1 MKGAR
6 TTPEMPLGFES
17 ELRQFRKTQR
27 AYDSYLQG
35 AAFEKIA
42 LGPRGAVGVRG
53 GFDPSFGAFDAFHA
67 DHLKALESFR
77 SVVRGT
83 DLSVASDL
91 TARSPGFAGLT
102 TGIGKTLRDDIA
114 ETARIAGVGGLSETI
129 NDAARIAKRSA
140 RIESRAIG
148 VDPDFIRDASSIA
161 FGGSARTRDLLD
173 ADARS
178 VMGLSGKRW
187 NEQFEKITKGFG
199 PMLSPTSTAAL
210 AGLSGVVA
218 DQADFGKL
226 TRETLRAIRG
236 VAPGPEKAATFDI
249 TGILPGQLRW
259 GPGEL
264 SLIDRGMVDQARIE
278 KLSRTVL
285 AGSVGF
291 APDISEL
298 TRGIFDSGIGPWA
311 KSGIS
316 GGPTLGSAFEPN
328 SVFGVGAPTRIRGL
342 DPTAF
347 GVGLDPKVTREV
359 IRDLGT
365 EFDFARG
372 LTDSSVWT
380 GLRGFASQTKW
391 SDLLATAEAAL
402 DLPVPDVADELDR
415 EDEIG
420 VPTPAGVA
428 RRMRE
433 RDFWVPIPSRRDG
446 VFWLNF
452 LVAIDSVSEAIATGD
467 PRKVLFALM
476 SLAALTM
483 TWPGDSP
490 PRD

>member
-1 MKGAR
+1 MKGVR
-6 TTPEMPLGFES
+6 TTPEMPLGFQS
-17 ELRQFRKTQR
+17 ELRRFRKTQR
-27 AYDSYLQG
+27 AYDSYLHG
-35 AAFEKIA
+35 AAFGKGA
-42 LGPRGAVGVRG
+42 LGPRGVRG
-53 GFDPSFGAFDAFHA
+53 GFDPSFGAFDDFHA
-67 DHLKALESFR
+67 DHSKALESFR
-77 SVVRGT
+77 SVVGGT

-91 TARSPGFAGLT
+91 IARSPGFAGLT
-102 TGIGKTLRDDIA
+102 TGIGKTLRDDITK
-114 ETARIAGVGGLSETI
+114 TARIAGVGGLSETI
-129 NDAARIAKRSA
+129 DEAAQIAMRSSRIQ
-140 RIESRAIG
+140 SRAIG
-148 VDPDFIRDASSIA
+148 ADPDFVRDASSIA
-161 FGGSARTRDLLD
+161 FGGSARTRDLD
-173 ADARS
+173 ADARGAL
-178 VMGLSGKRW
+178 GLSGKRW
-187 NEQFEKITKGFG
+187 NEQFEKITKGFA
-199 PMLSPTSTAAL
+199 PTLSQTSTTAL

-226 TRETLRAIRG
+226 PRETLRAIRG
-236 VAPGPEKAATFDI
+236 VAPGPEKAAIFDI
-249 TGILPGQLRW
+249 TGVLPVHPRW
-259 GPGEL
+259 GPEEL
-264 SLIDRGMVDQARIE
+264 SLIDRGIVDQARTR

-285 AGSVGF
+285 AGSAGI

-298 TRGIFDSGIGPWA
+298 ASGIFDSSIGPWA
-311 KSGIS
+311 KSGIF
-316 GGPTLGSAFEPN
+316 GGPTLRSAFELN
-328 SVFGVGAPTRIRGL
+328 TVFGVGAPTRLRGL

-347 GVGLDPKVTREV
+347 GIGLDPEVTRGL

-380 GLRGFASQTKW
+380 GLRGFTSPTKW

-402 DLPVPDVADELDR
+402 DLPVPDVAGELDD
-415 EDEIG
+415 EDENG

-428 RRMRE
+428 RGMRE

-446 VFWLNF
+446 VLWLNF
-452 LVAIDSVSEAIATGD
+452 LVAIDTVSEAITAGD